1 MRDYGAISGKLK
13 EHSHGLALVGRA
25 PDVLIAYAGELGYL
39 GRDVLTGQ
47 HDAECEQDGDRT
59 DVDEDLYHTDELCF
73 QEEVGHTD
81 REEHECEIERTVDRD
96 PVGYDIDGRRY
107 SDRC

>member
-39 GRDVLTGQ
+39 GRDVHSGVDKGVEALLYLTSGEY
-47 HDAECEQDGDRT
+47 HGA
-59 DVDEDLYHTDELCF
+59 DLRHAVRARVKAGGLN
-73 QEEVGHTD
+73 VKGH
-81 REEHECEIERTVDRD
+81 HLVIHI
-96 PVGYDIDGRRY
+96 P
-107 SDRC
+107 